1 MPSAGSRY
9 AEVRTSSSAVIAAVF
24 VMDYSDYLREQAAE
38 CRRLAEA
45 ASDPATQEDL
55 FESAA
60 IYEEVANDLD
70 DRRCSG

>member
-1 MPSAGSRY
+1 
-9 AEVRTSSSAVIAAVF
+9 
-24 VMDYSDYLREQAAE
+24 MDYSDYLREQAAE

-55 FESAA
+55 FELAA